1 MGVVIGMDE
10 AGYGPNLGPLVVT
23 VTAWE
28 VPDPPG
34 KIDFWQALD
43 AVVGQSPSRDGSKL
57 HIADSKQVYSPS
69 RGLGPLER
77 SVLSVLTLT
86 GPPPENFG
94 DLLCRLTMASN
105 PTADAGPW
113 FAGTDLS
120 LPHDVSSR
128 TSSDRTDR
136 LRNCCAENGIRL
148 RSVRSDVVFPQ
159 RFNRLVREYDSKG
172 LALSRISLA
181 LLRQVWD
188 PDAEGATSIVADKHG
203 GRNRYDQLLAEVV
216 GDHMV
221 LRRQEGRELSCYRVG
236 NSEIRFQ
243 TRAESQFPVAVA
255 SMVSKYVREL
265 AMALFNRFW
274 QNHVADLKPTKGY
287 PVDARRFRQEIAA
300 AQQRLDIDDDVL
312 WRVR

>member
-10 AGYGPNLGPLVVT
+10 AGYGPNFGPLVVT

-34 KIDFWQALD
+34 EVDFWRVLDD
-43 AVVGQSPSRDGSKL
+43 AVSQSVGRDGAKL

-77 SVLSVLTLT
+77 SVLSVLRL
-86 GPPPENFG
+86 GGQSADEFG
-94 DLLCRLTMASN
+94 DLLRLLTRHSH

-113 FAGTDLS
+113 FDGADLP
-120 LPHDVSSR
+120 LPQDVSSR
-128 TSSDRTDR
+128 TASDRTDC
-136 LRNCCAENGIRL
+136 LRTCCAENGIRL
-148 RSVRSDVVFPQ
+148 QSVRSDVVFPR

-172 LALSRISLA
+172 LALSRISLE

-188 PDAEGATSIVADKHG
+188 PEADDAVLIVADKHG

-216 GDHMV
+216 GDRMV
-221 LRRQEGRELSCYRVG
+221 LRRQEGRDLSCYRVG

-265 AMALFNRFW
+265 AMELFNRFW

-287 PVDARRFRQEIAA
+287 PTDARRFRHDIAE
-300 AQQRLDIDDDVL
+300 AQQRLGLDDDVL